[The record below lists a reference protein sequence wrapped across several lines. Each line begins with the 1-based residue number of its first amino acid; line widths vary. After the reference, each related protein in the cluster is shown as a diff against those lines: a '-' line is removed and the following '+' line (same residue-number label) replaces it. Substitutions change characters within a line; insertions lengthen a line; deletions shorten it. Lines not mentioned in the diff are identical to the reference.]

1 MRSVAL
7 LATVTL
13 ALPATLPAGTVKG
26 RVELIEKGG
35 RKATDLS
42 DVVVYLDGARAK
54 PRPARGAPV
63 PPRHLLCPSP
73 SSAKARTGSAAK
85 AATATTAAP
94 ASAIK
99 TGRSAKKAAAKSRS
113 SPRNSFS

>member
-42 DVVVYLDGARAK
+42 DVVVYVDGARAK
-54 PRPARGAPV
+54 PRPARGAPAAGPYFRMRRRSQV
-63 PPRHLLCPSP
+63 KWRAPRT
-73 SSAKARTGSAAK
+73 AKMSLPR
-85 AATATTAAP
+85 
-94 ASAIK
+94 K
-99 TGRSAKKAAAKSRS
+99 T
-113 SPRNSFS
+113 